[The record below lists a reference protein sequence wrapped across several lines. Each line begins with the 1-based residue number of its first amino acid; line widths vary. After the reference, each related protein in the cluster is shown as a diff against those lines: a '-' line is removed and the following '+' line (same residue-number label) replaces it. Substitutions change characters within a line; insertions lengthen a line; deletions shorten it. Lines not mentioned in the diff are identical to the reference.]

1 MVVIRKKTILSY
13 PTLGTKLFS
22 SDGAIINLE
31 NKNKYLNMQIKF
43 FYADDFHKSRV
54 LS

>member
-1 MVVIRKKTILSY
+1 MVFIRKKKILSY

-31 NKNKYLNMQIKF
+31 NKNKYLNMKMNF
-43 FYADDFHKSRV
+43 FYAVDFHKSRV